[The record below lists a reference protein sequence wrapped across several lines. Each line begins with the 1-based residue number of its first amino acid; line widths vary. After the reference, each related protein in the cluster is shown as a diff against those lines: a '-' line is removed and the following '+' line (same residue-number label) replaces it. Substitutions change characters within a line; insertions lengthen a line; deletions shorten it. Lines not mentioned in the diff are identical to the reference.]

1 MNMMDEVRDFLEK
14 NNLNQYADK
23 FLYLGYDDMTQL
35 QEMPSYELAD
45 VMKEIGI
52 FERPGH
58 RKRFISALQ
67 ILNSKS
73 KHGIPSTPNASS
85 STTMA
90 IDSHVV
96 VETSKFTMNS
106 SL

>member
-14 NNLNQYADK
+14 NNLNHYADK

-35 QEMPSYELAD
+35 QEMPSHELAY

-73 KHGIPSTPNASS
+73 KHGHQRLMQAVLPQWQLIHMLA
-85 STTMA
+85 
-90 IDSHVV
+90 
-96 VETSKFTMNS
+96 
-106 SL
+106 